1 MTYKEAVEEVAYEF
15 EVGMGCKLGD
25 VSNRG
30 NQYKIEIKDANGFP
44 PADFEDMA
52 YDGLEYL
59 LGEEKTNSTFVSVV
73 WDVLSGEVQSVNI
86 DFQSSLR
93 R

>member
-1 MTYKEAVEEVAYEF
+1 MTYKEAVEEIAYEL
-15 EVGMGCKLGD
+15 EVGMNCKLGKISSSGNHFVID
-25 VSNRG
+25 V
-30 NQYKIEIKDANGFP
+30 EDPNGFP

-59 LGEEKTNSTFVSVV
+59 LEEKADSTFVSVG
-73 WDVLSGEVQSVNI
+73 WDVLSGEVVQVSI
-86 DFQSSLR
+86 TFESSLR